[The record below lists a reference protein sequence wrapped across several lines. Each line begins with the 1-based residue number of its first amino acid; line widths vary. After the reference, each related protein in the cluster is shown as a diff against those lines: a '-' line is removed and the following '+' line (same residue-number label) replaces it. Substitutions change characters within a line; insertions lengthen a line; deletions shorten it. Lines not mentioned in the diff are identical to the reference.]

1 MTHLSTRLRR
11 LLCASFLS
19 ISAATQ
25 AAWQISDSSTVG
37 YLSLKNNA
45 IAEYNYFSGV
55 SGALSEEGELTLS
68 IALDTVET
76 QVAIR
81 NQRMRDL
88 FFKVVDYPEATISA
102 SLSPDDIASLGSDGV
117 IDRTIPVTL
126 QLHGQSAELSATV
139 RAQVSNGHLYVT
151 TLQPLLLSVADFGLE
166 AGVATLQEIAGLQA
180 IARVIPV
187 TVDLHF
193 VPQ

>member
-1 MTHLSTRLRR
+1 MTYLSTRLRG
-11 LLCASFLS
+11 LLCASLLS
-19 ISAATQ
+19 ISTATQ

-76 QVAIR
+76 QVPIR

-102 SLSPDDIASLGSDGV
+102 SLNPDDIASLGSDGV

-126 QLHGQSAELSATV
+126 QLHGQSAELTATV

-193 VPQ
+193 VPK

>member
-1 MTHLSTRLRR
+1 MTHLSTRLRG

-19 ISAATQ
+19 ISVATQ

-88 FFKVVDYPEATISA
+88 FFKVADYPEATISA

-151 TLQPLLLSVADFGLE
+151 TLQPLLLSVTDFGLE

>member
-1 MTHLSTRLRR
+1 MTDLSTGFKGLI
-11 LLCASFLS
+11 CASLLS
-19 ISAATQ
+19 MATAAQ
-25 AAWQISDSSTVG
+25 AAWQVSDSSTVG

-55 SGALSEEGELTLS
+55 SGMLTEEGELNLS

-88 FFKVVDYPEATISA
+88 FFKVADYPEATISA
-102 SLSPDDIASLGSDGV
+102 TLSPDDIASLGDGSV

-126 QLHGQSAELSATV
+126 QLHGQSAELSAMV
-139 RAQVSNGHLYVT
+139 RAQISDGHLYVT
-151 TLQPLLLSVADFGLE
+151 TLQPLLLSAADFGLE
-166 AGVATLQEIAGLQA
+166 EGVATLQEIAGLQA

-193 VPQ
+193 VPK